1 MLGGSRCLL
10 LTVAA
15 FTPGTPTTSLSLWR
29 VLKLLYNSS
38 SLLCTT
44 TVSTCVAG
52 VGCMVLRQCGVLT
65 VPSPGLCVSQGFI
78 PEAVLITCTPP
89 PSNTGQITDEF
100 IYRIADTGGSLVFWF
115 VRDFADL
122 LYFSAFLVYY
132 WGHHKGFTYV
142 TKDRRSAPSNS
153 QAPNRDVPVVSD
165 TGYGSQA
172 PGRNNHTKSSLL
184 SPPKSSPG
192 TRAPAKP
199 RRSLSLCPHPRY
211 GQPQYLCTALP

>member
-1 MLGGSRCLL
+1 MLAAHSRCFH
-10 LTVAA
+10 TRHAYNVA
-15 FTPGTPTTSLSLWR
+15 FTL
-29 VLKLLYNSS
+29 
-38 SLLCTT
+38 
-44 TVSTCVAG
+44 AG
-52 VGCMVLRQCGVLT
+52 IEALVQLILIAVYHDGVYVRRRRGMHVLRRCGKLT
-65 VPSPGLCVSQGFI
+65 VPSPETAVSQGFI

-122 LYFSAFLVYY
+122 LFFSAFLVYY

>member
-1 MLGGSRCLL
+1 M
-10 LTVAA
+10 
-15 FTPGTPTTSLSLWR
+15 
-29 VLKLLYNSS
+29 
-38 SLLCTT
+38 
-44 TVSTCVAG
+44 
-52 VGCMVLRQCGVLT
+52 
-65 VPSPGLCVSQGFI
+65 SQGFI

-211 GQPQYLCTALP
+211 GQHQYLCTALPQHGGCQLGACVRPAVVFYAGFLTLVRFLRVLACLVGFGGQASSPYLCIFALAYFLGMLSSRGCRVWRW